1 MDAARCANV
10 TLHGSGLWR
19 APRGAHRSSLFADR
33 VRFSTCTFATPCM
46 CVHERAP
53 CVYDAIT
60 RARYFPATTAKL
72 PAIDNYA
79 NYAIKLFIQAVPDS
93 RRRATIE
100 IT

>member
-19 APRGAHRSSLFADR
+19 APRGSRRSSLYPRTVCGSLR
-33 VRFSTCTFATPCM
+33 VRVRMRA
-46 CVHERAP
+46 CVHERP
-53 CVYDAIT
+53 CVYDAIM

-79 NYAIKLFIQAVPDS
+79 NYAIKLFIQAVPDP
-93 RRRATIE
+93 RREATIE